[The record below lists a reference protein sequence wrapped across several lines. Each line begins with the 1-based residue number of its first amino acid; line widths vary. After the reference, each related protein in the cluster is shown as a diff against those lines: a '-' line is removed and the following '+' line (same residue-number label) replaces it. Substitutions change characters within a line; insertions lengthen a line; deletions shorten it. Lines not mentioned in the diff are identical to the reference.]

1 MQQGAIRSDE
11 ILDPPE
17 AARELKI
24 SPRTLARYRKEGRIP
39 YLEYS
44 PRLIK
49 YVKSD
54 IEAFR
59 QKVYKQ
65 SPAYE
70 L

>member
-1 MQQGAIRSDE
+1 MHQGTIRSED

-17 AARELKI
+17 AARELKL

-49 YVKSD
+49 YLKSD

-59 QKVYKQ
+59 QEVYKQ
-65 SPAYE
+65 TPAYE